1 MISSL
6 FGLSHGIV
14 TQEQYFLLVAA
25 VSASAVPPTV
35 IAGAVFFLR
44 HLLPEP
50 DRRLQAT
57 PRVEGL
63 SEEE

>member
-14 TQEQYFLLVAA
+14 TQEQFFLLVAT
-25 VSASAVPPTV
+25 VSRASGAD
-35 IAGAVFFLR
+35 GDRRAVFFLR
-44 HLLPEP
+44 HLLPES